1 MKDDFYLTWIG
12 LMKNINIDIL
22 IKLISNLSY
31 DLKVL
36 YEISK
41 EEEKFRKYVIKN
53 KISIFKQTY
62 DEIIDDN
69 LKEKSKKFY
78 FFIKKQ
84 NIEVISTFSSQS
96 YFDYSSH
103 KNFIPVLFIF
113 GNKKIFNLKKYF
125 VYSEKNSSEILEIE
139 EKLKAQANRKGY
151 ALVETKDGKN
161 VDIVVTTLDQT
172 FNITNANNKKKLYI
186 FSNIEAWQI
195 ISYVFDTLVIINSK
209 YKLRIVNVVENS
221 LNLNKEI
228 KVIPNSILDKNS
240 YFSNYL
246 IYQGADI
253 IYRIDEM
260 WKKLLNTA
268 VFLALYLNS
277 LYNTSANFCKGMIL
291 CIKIVQLKCF

>member
-31 DLKVL
+31 DLKAL

-41 EEEKFRKYVIKN
+41 EEEKFRKYIIKN
-53 KISIFKQTY
+53 KISIFRQTY
-62 DEIIDDN
+62 DEIIDGN

-78 FFIKKQ
+78 LFIKKQ

-172 FNITNANNKKKLYI
+172 FNITNNKKKLYI

-195 ISYVFDTLVIINSK
+195 ISYIFDTLVIINSK

-253 IYRIDEM
+253 LYRIDEM
-260 WKKLLNTA
+260 WKN
-268 VFLALYLNS
+268 
-277 LYNTSANFCKGMIL
+277 C
-291 CIKIVQLKCF
+291 